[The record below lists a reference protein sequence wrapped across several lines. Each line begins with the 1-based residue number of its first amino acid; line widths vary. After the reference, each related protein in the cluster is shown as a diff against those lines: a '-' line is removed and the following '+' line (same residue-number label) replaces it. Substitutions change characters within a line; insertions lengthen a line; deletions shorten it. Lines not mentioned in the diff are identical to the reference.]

1 MKVILLILIFTN
13 YLFSNYSLYY
23 SKIKLGEI
31 TTFDTVKNDYFKVK
45 VTNSLV
51 KLFLKKDFFIFY
63 TKNFSHTTD
72 SNVKYKKDKYR
83 IIEILNLAIFKKIIS
98 KKKLIISENKY
109 IEIINLNNNIYKFEY
124 YKNNKIKTHGTFKVI
139 NNKLI
144 SFEEKTNNILI
155 IKNK

>member
-1 MKVILLILIFTN
+1 M
-13 YLFSNYSLYY
+13 
-23 SKIKLGEI
+23 SKSFDEI
-31 TTFDTVKNDYFKVK
+31 TKGYNSNRKRAVKSLSQSLVLERS
-45 VTNSLV
+45 NSLV